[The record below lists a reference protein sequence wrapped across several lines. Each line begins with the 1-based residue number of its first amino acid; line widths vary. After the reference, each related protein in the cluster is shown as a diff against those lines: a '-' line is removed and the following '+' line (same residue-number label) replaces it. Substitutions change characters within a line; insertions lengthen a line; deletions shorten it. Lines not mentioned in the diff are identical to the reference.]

1 MKKIYKSKVDI
12 WLIFLI
18 IGISIISILPVL
30 LFAFSWIAISITLGL
45 YVFILY
51 CFCSI
56 EYIITDD
63 TLNIKCGFLIDEK
76 IKISNIVKIVPD
88 KSILS
93 APAAS
98 LDRIGIYINNQKT
111 PIIISPKNKTDF
123 IYNLR
128 ILNPNIIYFE

>member
-63 TLNIKCGFLIDEK
+63 ILNIKCGFLINEK

>member
-63 TLNIKCGFLIDEK
+63 ILNIKCGFLIDEK

>member
-18 IGISIISILPVL
+18 IGIFIISILPVL

-63 TLNIKCGFLIDEK
+63 ILNIKCGFLINEK

>member
-51 CFCSI
+51 CFYSI

-63 TLNIKCGFLIDEK
+63 ILNIKCGFLIDEK

>member
-1 MKKIYKSKVDI
+1 MVD
-12 WLIFLI
+12 FLI

-63 TLNIKCGFLIDEK
+63 ILNIKCGFLIDEK

-111 PIIISPKNKTDF
+111 PIIISPENKTDF

>member
-63 TLNIKCGFLIDEK
+63 ILNIKCGFLINEK

-98 LDRIGIYINNQKT
+98 LDRIAIYIKSQKT
-111 PIIISPKNKTDF
+111 PIIISPKNKKIF
-123 IYNLR
+123 INNLKT
-128 ILNPNIIYFE
+128 INSNINSFV

>member
-18 IGISIISILPVL
+18 IGISFISILPVL

-63 TLNIKCGFLIDEK
+63 ILNIKCGFLIDEK

>member
-18 IGISIISILPVL
+18 IGISFISILPVL

-63 TLNIKCGFLIDEK
+63 ILNIKCGFLINEK